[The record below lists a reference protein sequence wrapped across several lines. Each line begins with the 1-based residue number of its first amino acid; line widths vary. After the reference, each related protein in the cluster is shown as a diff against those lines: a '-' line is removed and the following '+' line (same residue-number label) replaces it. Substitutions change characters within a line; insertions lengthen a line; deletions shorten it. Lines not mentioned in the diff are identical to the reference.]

1 MKRNLDDRMSLTK
14 LPVTTAVISETCAK
28 PTNTNSYMLLLSFF
42 KPKQI
47 DNILWVILEMK
58 TFPYHYHVFWW
69 KCFFFLK
76 KSGNFA
82 EFLLTIT
89 RFPRCFF
96 FHQNFYTKWC
106 FFKIFSPL
114 KSTIGTSGKSLGCC
128 ALTVN
133 SKLTFGKIFSIFE

>member
-47 DNILWVILEMK
+47 DNILWVIIEMK
-58 TFPYHYHVFWW
+58 TFPYHYHVSWW
-69 KCFFFLK
+69 KCFFLK

-89 RFPRCFF
+89 RFPMCFF
-96 FHQNFYTKWC
+96 FHGNFYTKWGI
-106 FFKIFSPL
+106 FKTFLSIKINNKHF
-114 KSTIGTSGKSLGCC
+114 GKSLGCC

-133 SKLTFGKIFSIFE
+133 NKLTYGKIFLIFE